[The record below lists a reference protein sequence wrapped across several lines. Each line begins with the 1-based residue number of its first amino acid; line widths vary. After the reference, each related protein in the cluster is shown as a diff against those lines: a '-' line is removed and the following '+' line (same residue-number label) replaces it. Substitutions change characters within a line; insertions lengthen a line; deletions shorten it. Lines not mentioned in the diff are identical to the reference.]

1 MHRVRKY
8 FRGSGRAL
16 SFIFVASVIWLI
28 FDMVALR
35 FSFNEMNS
43 KLHSDELFKR
53 EQGGSE
59 SWKPPG
65 RLRGKWGNGGQPRG
79 EDSTKL
85 KGIFHPP
92 GDELGK
98 VVYKDSNSMFRQRKR
113 TMKPIALDKMI
124 APMGVPGAKLSSLG
138 LHDQEQYNKL
148 KAANVT
154 QRLEAKVYLS
164 KAPAKEN
171 FIIKQNV
178 TASVVREGGFHN
190 VDKLVESVT
199 RKIGD
204 LEDPKILNAGASRD
218 VVGGR
223 DAIGS
228 KDALEGKDGGAKDA
242 EASKKAGESNH
253 AVEIK
258 DNETSKIQGD
268 VKGAEA
274 SKKAG
279 EPLDPKHVIVSKD
292 EVKSKEERA
301 LEHDAVAKDVGD
313 LKPDIRAFKDTDKV
327 KDKGAAKVIVEA
339 KDTRVF
345 KDEAKDKEAEGSKVL
360 VKGQEAGGSKVVVKG
375 QDAEGSKV
383 VVKGQ
388 DAEGSKVVVKGRD
401 AEGSKV
407 VVKGQEAEGSKVVV
421 KGQDAEGSK
430 VVVKGQDAEGSKVV
444 VKGQDAEGSKV
455 VVKGQDAEGSK
466 VVVKGQ
472 EAEGSKIEGKDK
484 DAKVAKVIVKENNAL
499 DSKIAIDDGPNALP
513 ANNGSVVIIKKA
525 GAAIGEPQV
534 QETVKMLNISK
545 DAILPATHS
554 AGVDV
559 KNSRIGFKGGILVES
574 ENEGVKGT
582 LTKNITHKLANVN
595 ISSSI
600 NADVENKQLIHHGQ
614 ESKVIGTGMHKVR
627 TLDATVKPRD
637 LKAPGQ
643 LGRPMQVPKDKE
655 QEANKRWKEGNFNVY
670 LSDIIPLDRAIE
682 DTRPKGCSNQ
692 LIHDDL
698 PNTSIIMCFVDEV
711 WSTLL
716 RSVFSALNRSPPEL
730 IKEIILVDDCST
742 KAYLKEKLDEYM
754 KQYPKVRILHL
765 KERHGLIR
773 ARIAGANIAT
783 GDVLTFLDSHVEC
796 NVGWLEPLLEQV
808 RVNRKKVA
816 CPVIEVISDKDMS
829 YMTVDNFQRGIF
841 SWPMNF
847 GWKPIPTAV
856 LQEKNMTEMDP
867 IKCPVMAGGLFSI
880 DKKYFYELGTYDPG
894 LDVWGGENME
904 ISFKIW
910 MCGGEIEIIPCSRV
924 GHIFRNDN
932 PYSFPK
938 DRLKTVER
946 NLARVAE
953 VWLDEYKE
961 IFYGHGYHLLQE
973 ISKIGDLTQQKELRK
988 KLQCKSFKWYIDNVF
1003 PDLDAPLARASGVV
1017 VNIALGK
1024 CLSLQNFTLILDD
1037 CDASQMNQHFNF
1049 TWLRQFKQKSLCIAP
1064 GGKDKLALLQC
1075 DNQNSALRWLHK
1087 SLTAFQPALESHFV
1101 LESIPRPTCLEVDPS
1116 HKTLRTNAC
1125 DPTNKLQKWQ
1135 FEKYFTP

>member
-16 SFIFVASVIWLI
+16 AFIFVASVIWLI

-35 FSFNEMNS
+35 FSFNETNS
-43 KLHSDELFKR
+43 KLHREELFKR

-65 RLRGKWGNGGQPRG
+65 RGRGKWGNGGQPWG
-79 EDSTKL
+79 EDTTKL

-98 VVYKDSNSMFRQRKR
+98 VANADSKSMFRQRKR
-113 TMKPIALDKMI
+113 TMKPLALDKMI
-124 APMGVPGAKLSSLG
+124 APMGVPGTKLFSLG
-138 LHDQEQYNKL
+138 LHGQEQYNKL
-148 KAANVT
+148 QAANDT
-154 QRLEAKVYLS
+154 QRLEAKVHLS
-164 KAPAKEN
+164 KTPAKEN
-171 FIIKQNV
+171 FIIKQNM
-178 TASVVREGGFHN
+178 TASVVREVEVHN
-190 VDKLVESVT
+190 VDKLVESVQVT
-199 RKIGD
+199 KKVGD
-204 LEDPKILNAGASRD
+204 LEVPKILNVEASRD

-228 KDALEGKDGGAKDA
+228 KDAVEGKDGGAKDVGASKNGPSKVQGGVKDA
-242 EASKKAGESNH
+242 EASKKAGNSNH
-253 AVEIK
+253 TAETK
-258 DNETSKIQGD
+258 DNEISKIEGD

-274 SKKAG
+274 YKNAG
-279 EPLDPKHVIVSKD
+279 EPLDPKLVIVSKD
-292 EVKSKEERA
+292 EVKAKDARA
-301 LEHDAVAKDVGD
+301 PEHDAVAKDIGD
-313 LKPDIRAFKDTDKV
+313 LKPDIRASKDSDKV
-327 KDKGAAKVIVEA
+327 KDLGAAIGGA
-339 KDTRVF
+339 KDTRVSKVEV
-345 KDEAKDKEAEGSKVL
+345 KDNDAEGSKVL
-360 VKGQEAGGSKVVVKG
+360 VKEKDGEVSKVVVKG

-383 VVKGQ
+383 G
-388 DAEGSKVVVKGRD
+388 
-401 AEGSKV
+401 
-407 VVKGQEAEGSKVVV
+407 
-421 KGQDAEGSK
+421 
-430 VVVKGQDAEGSKVV
+430 
-444 VKGQDAEGSKV
+444 
-455 VVKGQDAEGSK
+455 
-466 VVVKGQ
+466 
-472 EAEGSKIEGKDK
+472 GKDK
-484 DAKVAKVIVKENNAL
+484 EAKAAKVIVKENNAL
-499 DSKIAIDDGPNALP
+499 DSKIAAEGKAAGGSIDKAEGPPSATLKLDKYKEQSLEKQYPEKFNVIDDGPNALP
-513 ANNGSVVIIKKA
+513 ANNGSVIIIKKA
-525 GAAIGEPQV
+525 GEPQV
-534 QETVKMLNISK
+534 QETVKKLNISK

-559 KNSRIGFKGGILVES
+559 KNSRTGFKGGLLVES

-600 NADVENKQLIHHGQ
+600 NADVENKQLIHHDQ
-614 ESKVIGTGMHKVR
+614 ESRVAGTRMHKVR
-627 TLDATVKPRD
+627 TLDATVRPRD

-643 LGRPMQVPKDKE
+643 FGKPMQVPKDKE

-698 PNTSIIMCFVDEV
+698 PNTSIIICFVDEV

-716 RSVFSALNRSPPEL
+716 RSVLSALNRSPPEL

-847 GWKPIPTAV
+847 GWKPIPTEV
-856 LQEKNMTEMDP
+856 LREKNITEMDP

-938 DRLKTVER
+938 DRVKTVER

-953 VWLDEYKE
+953 VWLDDYKE

-973 ISKIGDLTQQKELRK
+973 VSKIGDLTQQKELRK

-1003 PDLDAPLARASGVV
+1003 PDLDAPLVRASGVV
-1017 VNIALGK
+1017 ANVALGK
-1024 CLSLQNFTLILDD
+1024 CLSLQNSTLILDD
-1037 CDASQMNQHFNF
+1037 CDASKMNQQFNF
-1049 TWLRQFKQKSLCIAP
+1049 TWLRLIKQKGLCIAP

-1075 DNQNSALRWLHK
+1075 DNLNSGLRWLHK

-1125 DPTNKLQKWQ
+1125 NPTNKLQKWQ
-1135 FEKYFTP
+1135 FEKYFAP